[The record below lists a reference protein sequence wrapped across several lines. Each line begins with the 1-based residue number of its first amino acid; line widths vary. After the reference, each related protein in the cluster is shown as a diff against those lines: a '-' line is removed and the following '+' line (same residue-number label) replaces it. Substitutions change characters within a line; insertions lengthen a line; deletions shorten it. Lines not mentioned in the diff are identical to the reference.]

1 MKPIKHEPLVD
12 VKKAEKHYTDKDGV
26 ETVYVCT
33 TDLRASDVPTDIF
46 YRDTPH
52 PKFGNRYLG
61 LFFDHFK
68 GHMMICNADM
78 VEELEFGMVECGGE
92 LHYSQSHHDY
102 KVLPNG
108 KMIDGGRVYVRSS
121 HGAIMM
127 RVKDGKFQLADV
139 EDLVDYYEP
148 GGCVQ

>member
-78 VEELEFGMVECGGE
+78 VEELEFA
-92 LHYSQSHHDY
+92 
-102 KVLPNG
+102 VLCFRN
-108 KMIDGGRVYVRSS
+108 
-121 HGAIMM
+121 
-127 RVKDGKFQLADV
+127 KFSTGV
-139 EDLVDYYEP
+139 
-148 GGCVQ
+148 